1 MIQSLPLQN
10 KTVMIP
16 RGKAHAKSFSE
27 LVARQGGIPVEIPLI
42 AFRPVAAT
50 EELLDILHNLHTY
63 DWIIFTSN
71 VTVETFFSFM
81 KKQQT
86 ELAKIAVIGEKT
98 KEILE
103 SMGGKADFVPQQ
115 YVAEGFV
122 EEFLPHIKQGTRV
135 LIPKGS
141 LARDYIGTSLKKQG
155 AIVDEVIIYETFLPE
170 ESREKL
176 VKMLRNKSLD
186 ILTFTSPSTIDH
198 FMGIVEENKL
208 RDHLEHCIIACI
220 GPVSTKKAKKW
231 GLHVHAAPDKYTVE
245 EMLKSVAGYLKI
257 KPHTGG

>member
-42 AFRPVAAT
+42 AFRHVAAT
-50 EELLDILHNLHTY
+50 EELLDILNNVHTY

-71 VTVETFFSFM
+71 VTVETFFSFF

-86 ELAKIAVIGEKT
+86 GLPKIAVIGEKT

-103 SMGGKADFVPQQ
+103 SLGEKAEFVPRQ

-122 EEFLPHIKQGTRV
+122 EEFLPHINPGTRV

-141 LARDYIGTSLKKQG
+141 LARDYIGSSLKKQG

-176 VKMLRNKSLD
+176 VKMLRNRSLD

-208 RDHLEHCIIACI
+208 REHLEHCIIACI
-220 GPVSTKKAKKW
+220 GPVSTKKAEKW

-245 EMLKSVAGYLKI
+245 EMLKSLARYLKI
-257 KPHTGG
+257 EPHTGG